1 MARSPDKALG
11 EFLSEAQEIV
21 ESLNGNLL
29 EIDGQRAGGRVDPDL
44 VNACFRGV
52 HSLKG
57 LSGLVGLEQLT
68 ELSHALETLLDAI
81 RLGKIATRPD
91 VLDVLFESVEL
102 FGRGLSAAAAG
113 GDLEAAQVDG
123 FLARLEEAIAPPP
136 PTSAPAVEDD
146 GFGGYELDPAL
157 LSVLTEYEEHRLR
170 ENIKAGA
177 VIYRLHGAFDL
188 MAIDRGIEDIKQRVK
203 PVGEILTYLPG
214 GSSEDPNV
222 LELDILVSSHAG
234 DRRVAELLEGS
245 DVELTRVPQRLPVA
259 APTVTA
265 IPLRATVAVPTPAPP
280 VDAAPSAPMPT
291 TPVSATPVSATPMP
305 TASAPVA
312 SAPVASAP
320 VASAPVASPP
330 PVRAPARR
338 LESDGDLGDSDEIV
352 GSLRSV
358 SQSVRVDIR
367 KLDSLM
373 TAVGELGLVHTG
385 LALLLERMSER
396 HLTEESQA
404 LRHEVRALERKL
416 TELQNGIL
424 EVRMVPLRQIFD
436 KLSRVVRKVS
446 RSVGKQIRLEI
457 SGGETEIDKLIVEEL
472 SDPLMHIIRNA
483 IDHGLETAA
492 ERTAAGKSEVG
503 TISVRAFPQGN
514 RVLVSVGDDGR
525 GIDERA
531 VAAAALRR
539 GLVDA
544 AVVGDMTRRELHNL
558 LFLPGMSTREEA
570 TELSGRGVGL
580 DVVKTNIANLSG
592 IIDVSSTPGLGT
604 QVTIT
609 LPITLAIIQAIIAN
623 VAGRTYAIPL
633 NSVVESL
640 MVPRTEVR
648 TIEGKPVIS
657 LRRQTLRLIYV
668 DAAFELDRGGHA
680 PDAHSDEQLFVVVV
694 GIAQHRVGLVVD
706 ELVGQQDI
714 VIKSL
719 GRALSSLRG
728 IAGATELSGQRTVL
742 VLDIPSLVD
751 GEINRGVEAA

>member
-1 MARSPDKALG
+1 MATSLDKALG

-21 ESLNGNLL
+21 ETLNANLL
-29 EIDGQRAGGRVDPDL
+29 EIDGQRTGGRVDPDL

-57 LSGLVGLEQLT
+57 LCGMVGLKQLA
-68 ELSHALETLLDAI
+68 ELSHSLESLLDAI
-81 RLGKIATRPD
+81 RLGKVDTRPD

-102 FGRGLSAAAAG
+102 FGRGLAAASRG
-113 GDLEAAQVDG
+113 SDLDGEQVG
-123 FLARLEEAIAPPP
+123 SFLARLGAATAAPPP
-136 PTSAPAVEDD
+136 EDATADDD
-146 GFGGYELDPAL
+146 GFGGYEFDPSL

-170 ENIKAGA
+170 ENIRAGA
-177 VIYRLHGAFDL
+177 IIYRLHGAFDL
-188 MAIDRGIEDIKQRVK
+188 MAIDRGIDEIKHRVK

-214 GSSEDPNV
+214 GGSDDPNV
-222 LELDILVSSHAG
+222 LELDILISSQEG
-234 DRRVAELLEGS
+234 DRRIVQLLEGT
-245 DVELTRVPQRLPVA
+245 DVEVLRVPQRSRPA
-259 APTVTA
+259 PAPTLIT
-265 IPLRATVAVPTPAPP
+265 PTPPIPRPP
-280 VDAAPSAPMPT
+280 
-291 TPVSATPVSATPMP
+291 
-305 TASAPVA
+305 ASAPVA
-312 SAPVASAP
+312 HSGPAPVFAP
-320 VASAPVASPP
+320 SEHEAAEPP
-330 PVRAPARR
+330 DVEEP
-338 LESDGDLGDSDEIV
+338 LGT
-352 GSLRSV
+352 LRSV

-367 KLDSLM
+367 KLDALM
-373 TAVGELGLVHTG
+373 NTVGELGLVHTG
-385 LALLLERMSER
+385 LAALLERLGDGR
-396 HLTEESQA
+396 LADDRQT

-457 SGGETEIDKLIVEEL
+457 SGAETELDKLIVEEL

-483 IDHGLETAA
+483 IDHGLETSE
-492 ERTAAGKSEVG
+492 ERLAAGKSEIG
-503 TISVRAFPQGN
+503 TIAVRAFPQGN
-514 RVLVSVGDDGR
+514 RVLVSVSDDGR
-525 GIDERA
+525 GIDETA
-531 VAAAALRR
+531 VAAAAVRH
-539 GLVDA
+539 GLVDEA
-544 AVVGDMTRRELHNL
+544 QVRDMSRRELHGL
-558 LFLPGMSTREEA
+558 LFLPGMSTREQA

-580 DVVKTNIANLSG
+580 DIVKTNIAHLSG

-609 LPITLAIIQAIIAN
+609 LPITLAIIQAIIAD

-640 MVPRTEVR
+640 MVPPSEVR

-657 LRRQTLRLIYV
+657 LRNQTLRLIYV
-668 DAAFELDRGGHA
+668 DAAFELTRDAETRA
-680 PDAHSDEQLFVVVV
+680 PDPDAQMFVVVV

-719 GRALSSLRG
+719 GRALSNLRG

-751 GEINRGVEAA
+751 GEINRGKEAAA

>member
-1 MARSPDKALG
+1 MARPPDKALG

-29 EIDGQRAGGRVDPDL
+29 EIDVQRASGRVDPDL

-68 ELSHALETLLDAI
+68 ELSHALESLLDAI
-81 RLGKIATRPD
+81 RLGKIATGPG

-113 GDLEAAQVDG
+113 GDLEPAHVDA

-136 PTSAPAVEDD
+136 PTSAPEIDDD

-170 ENIKAGA
+170 ENISAGA

-234 DRRVAELLEGS
+234 DRRVAGVLEGS
-245 DVELTRVPQRLPVA
+245 EVELTRVPRRAALA
-259 APTVTA
+259 APTVTVTA
-265 IPLRATVAVPTPAPP
+265 PGPQVPVPTPAPP
-280 VDAAPSAPMPT
+280 ADRLPTAPLVMPTPTPVLMPELMREPEPMPMPGPAPAPM
-291 TPVSATPVSATPMP
+291 M
-305 TASAPVA
+305 
-312 SAPVASAP
+312 
-320 VASAPVASPP
+320 
-330 PVRAPARR
+330 APAARTPAPAFA
-338 LESDGDLGDSDEIV
+338 SDAELGDADEIV

-367 KLDSLM
+367 KLDALM

-385 LALLLERMSER
+385 LALLLERMGER

-483 IDHGLETAA
+483 IDHGLETAL
-492 ERTAAGKSEVG
+492 ERTEAGKSEVG

-514 RVLVSVGDDGR
+514 RVLVSVADDGR

-544 AVVGDMTRRELHNL
+544 AQVDDMTRRELHNL

-640 MVPRTEVR
+640 MVPRAQVR

-668 DAAFELDRGGHA
+668 DAAFALDRGNPA
-680 PDAHSDEQLFVVVV
+680 QVPDPDAQLFVVVV

-751 GEINRGVEAA
+751 GEINRGAEAA

>member
-1 MARSPDKALG
+1 MAKSPDKVLG

-29 EIDGQRAGGRVDPDL
+29 AIDQQRASGRVDPDL

-68 ELSHALETLLDAI
+68 ELSHALESLLDAI

-102 FGRGLSAAAAG
+102 FGRGLTAAAAG
-113 GDLEAAQVDG
+113 GDLEAAQVDA

-136 PTSAPAVEDD
+136 PVGPEIEDD

-170 ENIKAGA
+170 ESIRAGA

-245 DVELTRVPQRLPVA
+245 AVELTRVPQRPALAPPAIDPPPQVPVPTPMPPTDPPPVAPMPAAPMPA
-259 APTVTA
+259 APT
-265 IPLRATVAVPTPAPP
+265 PA
-280 VDAAPSAPMPT
+280 
-291 TPVSATPVSATPMP
+291 
-305 TASAPVA
+305 ASAPFERDA
-312 SAPVASAP
+312 
-320 VASAPVASPP
+320 
-330 PVRAPARR
+330 
-338 LESDGDLGDSDEIV
+338 ELGEADEIV

-367 KLDSLM
+367 KLDALM

-385 LALLLERMSER
+385 LASLLERLGER
-396 HLTEESQA
+396 RLTEESQA

-457 SGGETEIDKLIVEEL
+457 NGGETELDKLIVEEL

-492 ERTAAGKSEVG
+492 ERIAAGKSEVG

-514 RVLVSVGDDGR
+514 RVLVSVSDDGR
-525 GIDERA
+525 GIDEHA
-531 VAAAALRR
+531 VAAAALQR
-539 GLVDA
+539 GLIDA
-544 AVVGDMTRRELHNL
+544 AQVGDMTRRELHNL
-558 LFLPGMSTREEA
+558 LFLPGMSTRAEA
-570 TELSGRGVGL
+570 TEISGRGVGL

-640 MVPRTEVR
+640 MIPRTEVR
-648 TIEGKPVIS
+648 AIEGKPVIS

-668 DAAFELDRGGHA
+668 DAAFALDRGGSS
-680 PDAHSDEQLFVVVV
+680 PDASPDAQLFVVVV